1 MSLPFSK
8 LRIFGKQVLNH
19 LKDEEGPNS
28 LNNLKNIYSQVKS
41 DELMRILTSRLSESD
56 LYKVIFISFLMNK
69 GLEISQIEKIVT
81 NNLLLYKITSYEE
94 PAPRLESC
102 DDCGGY
108 GNIECDNC
116 EGDGDLFCVNCNGT
130 GEVDCDECGGSGEDE
145 EGDPCTSCSGNGKD
159 PCNDCYGDGRIECSY
174 CDGNGQGECDNCH
187 GSGEVHSDEEFYE
200 TNIMTFITIDNYVL
214 SVKENKILD
223 TEVFNKLF
231 DSDSFYIKNYISDD
245 FTLSDIEDMY
255 EGEIDNESDINVLTS
270 PPIKL

>member
-8 LRIFGKQVLNH
+8 LKIFGKQVLNH
-19 LKDEEGPNS
+19 IKDEEGPNS

-69 GLEISQIEKIVT
+69 GLEMSKIEKIVT
-81 NNLLLYKITSYEE
+81 NDLLLYKITNYDE
-94 PAPRLESC
+94 PSTKLESC

-116 EGDGDLFCVNCNGT
+116 EGDGDLICVNCDGT

-145 EGDPCTSCSGNGKD
+145 EGDSCASCSGNGKD
-159 PCNDCYGDGRIECSY
+159 PCNDCYGDGRIQCDYCS
-174 CDGNGQGECDNCH
+174 GNGQDECSTCN
-187 GSGEVHSDEEFYE
+187 GSGEVNSDEDFYE
-200 TNIMTFITIDNYVL
+200 ENVWTIITMDNYVL
-214 SVKENKILD
+214 SVEENKILD
-223 TEVFNKLF
+223 TEVVNNLFN
-231 DSDSFYIKNYISDD
+231 SDSLYIKNYRSND
-245 FTLSDIEDMY
+245 FTLTEIESMY
-255 EGEIDNESDINVLTS
+255 EGEIDDEYDINVLTS